1 MPSMVCNAFFSPA
14 QASLLAWLFG
24 QPDRWFHVNELLR
37 LTGLGSASLQRE
49 LARLDAGG
57 LVVTE
62 RVGNLRRF
70 RADERSPV
78 YAELVSLVRKTLGV
92 APTLRHA
99 LAPLHERIELAL
111 VFGSVARQTDRAGS
125 DIDLLVVSDTVTVGE
140 ILPLVIDTE
149 AALGRKV
156 SPTCY
161 TPSEFERRRAE
172 PDSFVNRVLA
182 QPTLL
187 LWGAVHEPAPAG

>member
-1 MPSMVCNAFFSPA
+1 MVRTALFSPA

-24 QPDRWFHVNELLR
+24 QPERWFHVNELLR

-57 LVVTE
+57 LVATE

-78 YAELVSLVRKTLGV
+78 YPELVSLVRKTLGV
-92 APTLRHA
+92 VPTLRDV
-99 LAPLHERIELAL
+99 LAPLRERIELAL
-111 VFGSVARQTDRAGS
+111 VFGSVARQADRAGS
-125 DIDLLVVSDTVTVGE
+125 DIDLLVVSDTVTVGD
-140 ILPLVIDTE
+140 ILPLVIDAE

-156 SPTCY
+156 NPTCY

-187 LWGAVHEPAPAG
+187 LWGVVHEPAAAR